1 MYTKVYD
8 ANVWEAGS
16 MAAPGGQKAHTH
28 TREEAGTT
36 RWPPKTAVESLVATG
51 GPKNA

>member
-16 MAAPGGQKAHTH
+16 MAAPGGQKAHT
-28 TREEAGTT
+28 REEAGTT
-36 RWPPKTAVESLVATG
+36 RWPPKTAVESLVAPG